1 MAQFLILVLR
11 PAGYDHATSLD
22 ERARSDIDALNDEM
36 KAAGIRVFVGGLRPP
51 REAQTLHIQPD
62 GYISII
68 KASSASEMNYIDG
81 LWILECANMDDALN
95 WGRKTSLACRASI
108 EVRPF
113 Y

>member
-22 ERARSDIDALNDEM
+22 KGAYRDIDALNDEM
-36 KAAGIRVFVGGLRPP
+36 EAAGIRVFVGGLRPL
-51 REAQTLHIQPD
+51 REAQTLHIQID
-62 GYISII
+62 GSISLSG
-68 KASSASEMNYIDG
+68 AFSASEMNYIDG
-81 LWILECANMDDALN
+81 LWILECENMDDALN
-95 WGRKTSLACRASI
+95 WGRKASLACRAST